1 MNDQLLRLNGLR
13 ADFMKWADSNE
24 PSTWEL
30 DVNEIGGRI
39 SGFDVDDEPVILLV
53 NDYTGGFGWYLCVNS
68 EIGGSEISCYPI
80 ESMTA
85 EHIYEIRRL
94 VETWL
99 ARKDADFF

>member
-1 MNDQLLRLNGLR
+1 MNEQLFRLNGLR

-30 DVNEIGGRI
+30 DVNDIGGHI
-39 SGFDVDDEPVILLV
+39 TGFSYDDDPTVILDCNKNEGKWFLCVSGFDSE
-53 NDYTGGFGWYLCVNS
+53 GG
-68 EIGGSEISCYPI
+68 CYPI
-80 ESMTA
+80 EELTT
-85 EHIYEIRRL
+85 EQVYEIRRL